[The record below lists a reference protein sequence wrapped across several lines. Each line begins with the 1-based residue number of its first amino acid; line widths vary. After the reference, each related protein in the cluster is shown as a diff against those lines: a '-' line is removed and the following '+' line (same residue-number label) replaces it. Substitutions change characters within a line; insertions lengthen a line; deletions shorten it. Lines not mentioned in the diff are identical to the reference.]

1 MRTIII
7 NHQCHNWRTLP
18 TSHELDAAAE
28 HAPHVRAGDLHD
40 VDGGRGQHEA
50 QPQAGQEPAEVD
62 DSCGGREEDGEE
74 ARCVGGAGDHEE
86 RDPAAEPLHA
96 EPRQQTAHQA
106 ADRQHARCNAT
117 TIHIYFLFTVQ
128 YCSLLFS
135 SLELSNFDIDV
146 LSNKHLNRA
155 LVCEYQCPY

>member
-1 MRTIII
+1 MKAFVAVYIQEKALVGAFSVITNLRM
-7 NHQCHNWRTLP
+7 
-18 TSHELDAAAE
+18 ELFQALMTMHHDEDVGEGCCCAA
-28 HAPHVRAGDLHD
+28 
-40 VDGGRGQHEA
+40 
-50 QPQAGQEPAEVD
+50 PAEVD
-62 DSCGGREEDGEE
+62 DWCGGREEDGEE